1 MWHRVYANKK
11 RKRSVL
17 KMRSIDAL
25 VPPTENDNSDK
36 LSENNEATIKAIE
49 NMANTMKEIV
59 ESSTSNTTKT
69 LETFRD
75 AFDKKITM
83 SLNDNVNI
91 KNDNDSDESESE
103 DK

>member
-1 MWHRVYANKK
+1 
-11 RKRSVL
+11 
-17 KMRSIDAL
+17 MRSIDAL

-69 LETFRD
+69 LETFKD

-83 SLNDNVNI
+83 SLNDNDD
-91 KNDNDSDESESE
+91 KKDEPESEE
-103 DK
+103 K

>member
-1 MWHRVYANKK
+1 
-11 RKRSVL
+11 
-17 KMRSIDAL
+17 MRSIDAL
-25 VPPTENDNSDK
+25 VPPVENDNSNK

-69 LETFRD
+69 LETFKE

-83 SLNDNVNI
+83 SLNDNDD
-91 KNDNDSDESESE
+91 KKDDCSDEQESE
-103 DK
+103 EK

>member
-1 MWHRVYANKK
+1 MWNRVYTNKK

-25 VPPTENDNSDK
+25 VPPVENDNSDK

-69 LETFRD
+69 LETFKD

-83 SLNDNVNI
+83 SLNDNVD
-91 KNDNDSDESESE
+91 KKDNGSDEPESE
-103 DK
+103 EK

>member
-1 MWHRVYANKK
+1 
-11 RKRSVL
+11 
-17 KMRSIDAL
+17 MRSIDAL
-25 VPPTENDNSDK
+25 VPPTENDESGK
-36 LSENNEATIKAIE
+36 LSENNKDTIKAIE
-49 NMANTMKEIV
+49 EMATAMKEVV

-69 LETFRD
+69 LETFKD

-91 KNDNDSDESESE
+91 NNDKGSDEPESE